1 MRQNPIDVL
10 LYRLKDNENPNAA
23 DTLIG
28 MYRTDMR
35 HNTAKIAINVAVRE
49 QIKTGVGAWR
59 RLVTDYE
66 DQDPTSKNRVI
77 RRLPIH
83 EAALHVIWDSNARAC
98 YYHQRHDP
106 GRAGK
111 PLQMKTALTPQSMPC
126 GAFSYLEN
134 QPCQTPHLTFL
145 WLCRPNCLR

>member
-28 MYRTDMR
+28 MYRTDIR

-66 DQDPTSKNRVI
+66 DQDPTSI
-77 RRLPIH
+77 RT
-83 EAALHVIWDSNARAC
+83 
-98 YYHQRHDP
+98 
-106 GRAGK
+106 G
-111 PLQMKTALTPQSMPC
+111 
-126 GAFSYLEN
+126 
-134 QPCQTPHLTFL
+134 
-145 WLCRPNCLR
+145 